1 MAMEGMDK
9 ITARI
14 RADAQ
19 AESDQLAAEAEA
31 KVRVLRMQAEQEAK
45 QIYDRLAAEGDAEA
59 EKQYSLQVAAADTQA
74 RKATLALKQEM
85 LTEVFRAAVKALRA
99 MDGKD
104 YIAFLAR
111 LAVRA
116 SETGTEAVILNAAD
130 RDAYGAKIV
139 AEANRISGKKL
150 VLSEETRPLSGGLVL
165 SQGRI
170 EVNCSLDTLAEQQRS
185 TLSAEAAKRLFG

>member
-85 LTEVFRAAVKALRA
+85 LTEVFRAAVKKLRA